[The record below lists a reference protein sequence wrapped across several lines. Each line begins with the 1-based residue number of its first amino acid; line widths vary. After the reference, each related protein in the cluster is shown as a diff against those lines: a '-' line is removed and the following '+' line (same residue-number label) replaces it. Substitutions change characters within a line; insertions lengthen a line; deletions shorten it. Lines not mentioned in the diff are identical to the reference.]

1 MDYENTLNKD
11 RYDFQIEIQI
21 YYYANVLQYF

>member
-11 RYDFQIEIQI
+11 RYDFQIEIHI